1 MNEPPV
7 GEPGGDFAV
16 LPMLARERSRQHRLS
31 AREKKLKLQKIVP
44 LRNNLEYIPSD
55 VIFLHINTYS
65 LCL

>member
-31 AREKKLKLQKIVP
+31 AREKKLKLQKN
-44 LRNNLEYIPSD
+44 RTTEK
-55 VIFLHINTYS
+55 
-65 LCL
+65 